1 MYTLAKQAKEL
12 NYKKLNLQVNNR
24 IQKLRVP
31 SALQEQV
38 DVSEDILGYLE
49 SIEAISGHFDSFHAC
64 YMCIYVNNCSF
75 NSVASFS
82 VLDKLHCE
90 SGLSGWI

>member
-1 MYTLAKQAKEL
+1 MRIHFSAILYTLAKQAKEL

-38 DVSEDILGYLE
+38 DVSIIDY
-49 SIEAISGHFDSFHAC
+49 
-64 YMCIYVNNCSF
+64 
-75 NSVASFS
+75 
-82 VLDKLHCE
+82 
-90 SGLSGWI
+90 

>member
-1 MYTLAKQAKEL
+1 MDFGFSQVTHFFYFSSLHLSAVLYTLAKQAKEL

-38 DVSEDILGYLE
+38 DVS
-49 SIEAISGHFDSFHAC
+49 
-64 YMCIYVNNCSF
+64 V
-75 NSVASFS
+75 
-82 VLDKLHCE
+82 K
-90 SGLSGWI
+90 

>member
-1 MYTLAKQAKEL
+1 MNDFAFIFYFFHCLILIFQNDSNYYRNFHYCKNFFFVFSAVLYTLAKQAKEL

-38 DVSEDILGYLE
+38 DVSI
-49 SIEAISGHFDSFHAC
+49 
-64 YMCIYVNNCSF
+64 
-75 NSVASFS
+75 
-82 VLDKLHCE
+82 
-90 SGLSGWI
+90 

>member
-1 MYTLAKQAKEL
+1 MICRFSAILYTLAKQAKEL

-38 DVSEDILGYLE
+38 DVSVKENYE
-49 SIEAISGHFDSFHAC
+49 SFH
-64 YMCIYVNNCSF
+64 V
-75 NSVASFS
+75 
-82 VLDKLHCE
+82 VLIHPLFLLDIFYE
-90 SGLSGWI
+90 NYTFLS